1 MMGPGSISDRALAA
15 LRTGNMIEAIKI
27 VRQETGLGLAEAK
40 QLVEH
45 VDRGGGSLPDSSF
58 RGQFSEPEDID
69 LPVAA
74 LVALREGKLIDAVAA
89 LREKSGLG
97 LMESKQ
103 AIEGY
108 LEGHPLL
115 QRQYEDAVAANRKP
129 PFVVIGVVVAL
140 VALGV
145 WMAMRL

>member
-1 MMGPGSISDRALAA
+1 MIGPDGISDRALAA
-15 LRTGNMIEAIKI
+15 LRAGNMIEAIKI

-69 LPVAA
+69 MPIAA

-103 AIEGY
+103 AIEAY
-108 LEGHPLL
+108 LDDNPLL
-115 QRQYEDAVAANRKP
+115 RRQFDDAVAANRKP
-129 PFVVIGVVVAL
+129 PVVVIGVVLAI

-145 WMAMRL
+145 WMAMRP